1 MEDARCLNVNK
12 IKIKITKNGAK
23 KRDNNG
29 KNLDKVG
36 IMGDKR
42 YIKKK

>member
-1 MEDARCLNVNK
+1 METKSNK
-12 IKIKITKNGAK
+12 MKIKITENRAIKCDKDGK
-23 KRDNNG
+23 KIG
-29 KNLDKVG
+29 KMK